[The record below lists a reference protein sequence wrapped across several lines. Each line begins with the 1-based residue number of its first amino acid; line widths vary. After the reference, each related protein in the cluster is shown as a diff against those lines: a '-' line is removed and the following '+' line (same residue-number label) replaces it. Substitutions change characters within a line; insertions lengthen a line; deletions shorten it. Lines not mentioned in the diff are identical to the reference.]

1 MMNYNQVAE
10 KLSQCLSTKRFRHSL
25 GVSQTAIDLAV
36 RFGVDIEQAKLAG
49 LLHDCARA
57 IPSNNLLPTAAA
69 FGIVMND
76 VEYCQPVLL
85 HAPLGA
91 CLAKK
96 EYGVTDPHILKA
108 IALHTT
114 GGANLSNLEKIIYL
128 ADFIE
133 PGRDFP
139 GVDKL
144 RSLALNDL
152 DAAMLAAY
160 DQSLHY
166 VIEKGVPIH
175 PASIEGRNYLLLQ
188 RQKTQCK

>member
-1 MMNYNQVAE
+1 LDYNQAVD
-10 KLSQCLSTKRFRHSL
+10 KLSQTLSEKRFRHSL
-25 GVSQTAIDLAV
+25 GVSQTAAGLAV
-36 RFGVDIEQAKLAG
+36 RFGEDVAKAKLAG
-49 LLHDCARA
+49 LLHDCARS
-57 IPSNNLLPTAAA
+57 IPSNNLLQMAKTFA
-69 FGIVMND
+69 IVVND
-76 VEYCQPVLL
+76 VECCQPVLL

-96 EYGVTDPHILKA
+96 DYGVDDPQILKA

-114 GGANLSNLEKIIYL
+114 GGRDLSNLEKIIYL

-133 PGRDFP
+133 PSRNFP

-144 RSLALNDL
+144 RSLALDDL

-166 VIEKGVPIH
+166 VIEQGVLIH
-175 PASIEGRNYLLLQ
+175 PATVEGRNYLLLQ
-188 RQKTQCK
+188 RQTT

>member
-1 MMNYNQVAE
+1 MDYKQAAE
-10 KLSQCLSTKRFRHSL
+10 KLSQLLSNKRFRHSL
-25 GVSQTAIDLAV
+25 GVSQTAADLAA
-36 RFGVDIEQAKLAG
+36 RFGEDIDKAKLAG
-49 LLHDCARA
+49 LLHDCARS
-57 IPSNNLLPTAAA
+57 IPSNNLLQTAAA
-69 FGIVMND
+69 FGIVVND
-76 VEYCQPVLL
+76 VEYRQPLLL

-91 CLAKK
+91 CLAQK

-114 GGANLSNLEKIIYL
+114 GGRNLSNLEKIIYL

-133 PGRDFP
+133 PSRDFP

-144 RSLALNDL
+144 RSLALDDL

-166 VIEKGVPIH
+166 VIEQGVLIH
-175 PASIEGRNYLLLQ
+175 PATIEGRNYLLLQ
-188 RQKTQCK
+188 RQNNSI